1 MAEFNEEEF
10 NARVER
16 EARLHEAEE
25 IELFSR
31 KPKSPPMT
39 EKEFDGIKESSAA
52 RFEKAKSENK
62 TGYCGVWD
70 FYVMDMMDAAR
81 AVNPVEWY
89 RVWHGNYPK
98 YYSSWGHT
106 LKYMHQA
113 HYYINKALACGI
125 AETAA
130 EAVQYFN
137 DNK

>member
-1 MAEFNEEEF
+1 MAEFDEKEF

-16 EARLHEAEE
+16 EARLREAEE
-25 IELFSR
+25 IEFFSR
-31 KPKSPPMT
+31 KPKAPAMT
-39 EKEFDGIKESSAA
+39 EKEFDKIKETSAA

-62 TGYCGVWD
+62 TRYCSVWD
-70 FYVMDMMDAAR
+70 FYVLDMMDAAR
-81 AVNPVEWY
+81 AVNPAEWY
-89 RVWHGNYPK
+89 KVWHGNYPK

-125 AETAA
+125 AKTAA

>member
-39 EKEFDGIKESSAA
+39 EKEFDDIKESSAA

-70 FYVMDMMDAAR
+70 FYVMDMMDVAR

-130 EAVQYFN
+130 EAVQYFQ